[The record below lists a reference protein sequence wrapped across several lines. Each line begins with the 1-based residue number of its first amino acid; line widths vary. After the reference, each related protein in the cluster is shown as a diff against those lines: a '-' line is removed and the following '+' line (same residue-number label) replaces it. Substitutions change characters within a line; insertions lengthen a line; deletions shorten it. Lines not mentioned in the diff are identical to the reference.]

1 MTISDNLKLNRD
13 QVSGLLDLY
22 WGGVLVLK
30 NKKPEGR
37 G

>member
-1 MTISDNLKLNRD
+1 MISDNLELSRD

-30 NKKPEGR
+30 NKKPEGSN
-37 G
+37 